1 MASAPATGKYGPHRV
16 CETPNCSEDIFELK
30 SVLLPFSAFVGDTEP
45 KSIARTLYFNEEDSF
60 PEFTPKLPIDFN
72 IWESANILPQA
83 VLPEASVLDS
93 MTPMQVDARAAE
105 DIPSPRAG

>member
-1 MASAPATGKYGPHRV
+1 M
-16 CETPNCSEDIFELK
+16 TPEEFESWL
-30 SVLLPFSAFVGDTEP
+30 
-45 KSIARTLYFNEEDSF
+45 
-60 PEFTPKLPIDFN
+60 
-72 IWESANILPQA
+72 WESANILPQA

>member
-1 MASAPATGKYGPHRV
+1 MASAPATDIYGAHRV

-30 SVLLPFSAFVGDTEP
+30 SDLLPFSAFVGDTEP
-45 KSIARTLYFNEEDSF
+45 KSIPRTLYLVEEDSF
-60 PEFTPKLPIDFN
+60 PELTPKLPIDFN
-72 IWESANILPQA
+72 LWESSNILPEA

-93 MTPMQVDARAAE
+93 MSPMQVVAHAAE

>member
-1 MASAPATGKYGPHRV
+1 M
-16 CETPNCSEDIFELK
+16 CETPNCSEDIFGLK
-30 SVLLPFSAFVGDTEP
+30 SVLLPSSAFVGDTEP
-45 KSIARTLYFNEEDSF
+45 KSIARRLCFDEEDAF

-72 IWESANILPQA
+72 LWESANILSQA

-93 MTPMQVDARAAE
+93 MTQMQVDAHAAE